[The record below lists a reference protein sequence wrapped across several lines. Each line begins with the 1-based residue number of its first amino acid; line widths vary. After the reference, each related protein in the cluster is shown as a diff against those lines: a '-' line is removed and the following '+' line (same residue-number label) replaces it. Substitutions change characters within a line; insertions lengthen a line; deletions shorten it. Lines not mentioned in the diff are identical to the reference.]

1 MVFESSEI
9 NHHCPNDA
17 IVNDSLAVS
26 KNTIIDNLCIF
37 LFFYVYIFFFLVVH
51 VHNSSLLLVLSN
63 FKLGGDLWFSLR
75 IQNHLDN
82 SLTFDFFFMTY
93 RNFEFLLPSGGERE
107 RERIIKIKK
116 RERGRLFII
125 LLLLTPDNYGVIIT
139 LGRLHFDETQDLIK
153 LSAFL
158 SFRFFLLS
166 PSINLNLSE
175 I

>member
-1 MVFESSEI
+1 
-9 NHHCPNDA
+9 
-17 IVNDSLAVS
+17 
-26 KNTIIDNLCIF
+26 
-37 LFFYVYIFFFLVVH
+37 
-51 VHNSSLLLVLSN
+51 
-63 FKLGGDLWFSLR
+63 
-75 IQNHLDN
+75 
-82 SLTFDFFFMTY
+82 MTY

-107 RERIIKIKK
+107 RERIIKIKKK